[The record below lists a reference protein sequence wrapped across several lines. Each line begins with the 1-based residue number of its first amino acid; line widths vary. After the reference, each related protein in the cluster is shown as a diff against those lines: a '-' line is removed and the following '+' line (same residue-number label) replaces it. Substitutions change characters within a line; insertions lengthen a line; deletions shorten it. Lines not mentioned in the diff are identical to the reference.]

1 MIQSYLDCAVLTGFV
16 CLYALVSAR
25 LQRTPF
31 SAAMVFLLA
40 GWLLSPACLGVL
52 HLAVDSEG
60 LRGISEFSLALI
72 LFTDAAQAELPVL
85 RRSARLP
92 LRLLG
97 LGLPLTIVVG
107 AVVAHRLFPSWPFVE
122 AALLGVALAPTDA
135 ALGQPVVTN
144 PNVPAS
150 IREDLS
156 AESGLNDGICVPALL
171 CLLTLA
177 ERPTMPEAGDG
188 LGLLGQFFLQQIGVG
203 VLVGVALASLGC
215 WTCDHCARRGW
226 IAPDWRPVLAV
237 SLAVAVFTLA
247 QSLGGS
253 GFIGCFCAGLVMGG
267 LTRQGKEIELIA
279 AEGAGDVFS
288 LVTWMAFGAAVLGR
302 ALAALTRASLAYAVL
317 SLTLI
322 RMIPVALATAG
333 LGLPPATTLF
343 VGWFGPRGLASIVF
357 AVMVLDA
364 DVPHGQEIAD
374 AITLTVALSV
384 VAHGLTAVPLAKRFG
399 RAVAQQRGS
408 APALSSSSTPPP

>member
-1 MIQSYLDCAVLTGFV
+1 MIQSYLDWAVLTGFV
-16 CLYALVSAR
+16 CLYALVSGR

-52 HLAVDSEG
+52 HFAVNSEG
-60 LRGISEFSLALI
+60 LRGVAEFSLALI
-72 LFTDAAQAELPVL
+72 LFTDAAQAQLPVL
-85 RRSARLP
+85 RRSAHLP
-92 LRLLG
+92 IRLLG
-97 LGLPLTIVVG
+97 LGLPLTIAVG
-107 AVVAHRLFPSWPFVE
+107 ALVAHWLFPSWPFVE

-144 PNVPAS
+144 PKVPAS

-156 AESGLNDGICVPALL
+156 AESGLNDGICVPFLL
-171 CLLTLA
+171 FLLTLA
-177 ERPTMPEAGDG
+177 GSDAIPEASGS

-215 WTCDHCARRGW
+215 WARDHCARQGW
-226 IAPDWRPVLAV
+226 IAPDWRPVFAV
-237 SLAVAVFTLA
+237 ALAVAVFTLA
-247 QSLGGS
+247 QTLGGS
-253 GFIGCFCAGLVMGG
+253 GFIGCFSAGLVMGG
-267 LTRQGKEIELIA
+267 LTREGKEVELIA
-279 AEGAGDVFS
+279 AEGAGDVLS

-302 ALAALTRASLAYAVL
+302 ALAALTPASLAYAVL

-322 RMIPVALATAG
+322 RMVPVALATAG
-333 LGLPPATTLF
+333 LRLKPAATLF

-364 DVPHGQEIAD
+364 QVPHGKEIAD
-374 AITLTVALSV
+374 AIALTVALSV
-384 VAHGLTAVPLAKRFG
+384 VAHGLTAVPLARRFG
-399 RAVAQQRGS
+399 RQATA
-408 APALSSSSTPPP
+408 